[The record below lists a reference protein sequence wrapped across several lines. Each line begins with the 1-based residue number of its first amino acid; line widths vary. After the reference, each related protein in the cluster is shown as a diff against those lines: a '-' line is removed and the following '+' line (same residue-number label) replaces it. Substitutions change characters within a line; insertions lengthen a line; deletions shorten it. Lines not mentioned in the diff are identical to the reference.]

1 MLEGR
6 NLNKPGKVEFEIKE
20 LENPEFFW
28 VVQKGNDFCREE
40 DYKEDAEA
48 TKKSKTEEKEFRL
61 EFRFYEKTKN
71 GRF

>member
-1 MLEGR
+1 MLEGY
-6 NLNKPGKVEFEIKE
+6 NFNKPGKIEFEIKE
-20 LENPEFFW
+20 LENPEFFELF
-28 VVQKGNDFCREE
+28 KKKIIFCREE
-40 DYKEDAEA
+40 DYKEDAEE